1 MSAGKRERPV
11 LAIVTD
17 AWLPQVN
24 GVVTTL
30 EHTIR
35 CIDAA
40 GIQVEVIHPGEGFL
54 TVPAP
59 SYPSI
64 RLAAFPWPGVYRALD
79 RLVPDAI
86 HIATEGPL
94 GNAARRY
101 CVTRK
106 LRFTTSYH
114 TQYPQ
119 YLRSRWPIPERV
131 SYAFLRR
138 FHGAAARTM
147 VATASMQ
154 AELEAQGFR
163 NLVRWGRGVNA
174 DLFKPQPKGFL
185 GLPRPISIFV
195 GRLAVEKNIEAFLT
209 LDLPGTKVVVGD
221 GPAAP
226 ELRSRYPQA
235 VFAGLL
241 KGSQLARYLAD
252 ADVFVFPSRTDTFG
266 VVMLEAMACGIP
278 VAAFPTPG
286 PLDVVQHGKTGY
298 LSQDLGLA
306 VREALKL
313 DERRCRE
320 YALTQSWHAAAGQF
334 ASNLVAVLGDADLMA
349 RGGDARQM
357 NAAPARLE
365 PAKEPI

>member
-1 MSAGKRERPV
+1 VSAGRRDKPV

-35 CIDAA
+35 CLDAA
-40 GIQVEVIHPGEGFL
+40 GIQVEVIHPGEGFF

-79 RLVPDAI
+79 RIVPDAI
-86 HIATEGPL
+86 HISTEGPL

-119 YLRSRWPIPERV
+119 YLRSRWPIPQRV
-131 SYAFLRR
+131 SYAFLRH
-138 FHGAAARTM
+138 FHAAASRTM

-154 AELEAQGFR
+154 AELEGHGFR

-174 DLFKPQPKGFL
+174 DLFKPLPKGFL
-185 GLPRPISIFV
+185 DLPRPISIFV
-195 GRLAVEKNIEAFLT
+195 GRLAVEKNIEAFLA
-209 LDLPGTKVVVGD
+209 LDLPGSKVVVGD
-221 GPAAP
+221 GPAAMQ
-226 ELRSRYPQA
+226 LRARYPQA
-235 VFAGLL
+235 VFTGLL

-278 VAAFPTPG
+278 VAAFPTAG
-286 PLDVVQHGKTGY
+286 PLDVVRHGETGC
-298 LSQDLGLA
+298 LHEDLGIA

-313 DERRCRE
+313 DGRRCRE
-320 YALTQSWHAAAGQF
+320 YALTQSWPAAAEQF
-334 ASNLVAVLGDADLMA
+334 ASNLVAVLGDMDLIA
-349 RGGDARQM
+349 RGAEARQM
-357 NAAPARLE
+357 STMPTQLKPA
-365 PAKEPI
+365 